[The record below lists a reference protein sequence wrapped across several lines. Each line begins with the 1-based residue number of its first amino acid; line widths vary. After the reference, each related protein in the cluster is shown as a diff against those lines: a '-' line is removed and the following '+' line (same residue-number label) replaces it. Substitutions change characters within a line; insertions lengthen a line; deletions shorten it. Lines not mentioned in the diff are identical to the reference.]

1 MARDIT
7 VNNQQLAL
15 RGGND
20 GASRLSRELSMNSA
34 PIRSA
39 DAEML
44 PDKRRIDAN
53 ARDATRHD
61 GYAMGTVATHRDS
74 IVGAQFILNAQ
85 PKYKVLGM
93 DETWAEEFQEEVET
107 KFQLYAES
115 QDAWIDAS
123 RHSTLTGLVRLVV
136 GTYVFNGEFL
146 GTAEWLR
153 DAGRPYATAV
163 QLIDPDRLSNPQ
175 GQSDTES
182 LRGGIERNRYG
193 APQAAHIRVGY
204 ENDPFNFNSYQ
215 WKRVPWRKPWGRL
228 QVLHGFEPFRID
240 QTRGVAE
247 MVSVLKQM
255 RMTSKFQDIVLQN
268 AVLNAT
274 YAATIESELPRDIAT
289 EMVGAE
295 NSNSLSEW
303 ATNFLG
309 SVNEYQAGSKH
320 LQIDGLKIPHLF
332 PGTKLHMQP
341 AGTAGGI
348 GTGFEESLLRHIAAG
363 LGVSYEQLSRDY
375 SKTNY
380 SSARASMLETWK
392 YMQSRKKMVADRFAS
407 MLYTLWFE
415 EAWNRGDIVTRSA
428 KAPDLYLGQNKDAY
442 TACAWIGSS
451 RGQIDEMKET
461 QAAMLRVKGGLS
473 TFEDEHAKLGKD
485 YREVFRQISRERKML
500 VSLGLDKVLDLS
512 ATKPGANDAQ
522 NTMNDNSGKG
532 KKNNEDDD
540 DE

>member
-1 MARDIT
+1 M
-7 VNNQQLAL
+7 

-20 GASRLSRELSMNSA
+20 GASRLSRELAMNSA
-34 PIRSA
+34 AVRSA

-44 PDKRRIDAN
+44 PDKRRIDAS
-53 ARDATRHD
+53 ARDLTRHD
-61 GYAMGTVATHRDS
+61 GYATGTVATHRDS
-74 IVGAQFILNAQ
+74 IVGAQFILNSQ
-85 PKYKVLGM
+85 PKYKVLGL
-93 DETWAEEFQEEVET
+93 DEVWAEEFQEEVET

-115 QDAWIDAS
+115 HSNWLDAS

-136 GTYVFNGEFL
+136 GTYVTSGEYL
-146 GTAEWLR
+146 ATAEWLR
-153 DAGRPYATAV
+153 DAGRPYSTAI
-163 QLIDPDRLSNPQ
+163 QMIDPDRLSNPN
-175 GQSDTES
+175 GQSDTET

-193 APQAAHIRVGY
+193 APQAAHIRSGY
-204 ENDPFNFNSYQ
+204 ENDPFSYNTYQ
-215 WKRVPWRKPWGRL
+215 WKRVPWSKPWGRL

-274 YAATIESELPRDIAT
+274 YAATIESELPRDVAT
-289 EMVGAE
+289 EMIGAE
-295 NSNSLSEW
+295 NNNDLTKWGVQFLS
-303 ATNFLG
+303 A
-309 SVNEYQAGSKH
+309 VNEYQAGSKH

-348 GTGFEESLLRHIAAG
+348 GTAFEESLLRHIAAG

-392 YMQSRKKMVADRFAS
+392 FMQSRKKMIADRFATTVY
-407 MLYTLWFE
+407 MLWFE
-415 EAWNRGDIVTRSA
+415 EAWNAGDITSRTAS
-428 KAPDLYLGQNKDAY
+428 APDFYARQNRDAY
-442 TACAWIGSS
+442 CACSWIGSS
-451 RGQIDEMKET
+451 RGQIDELKET
-461 QAAMLRVKGGLS
+461 QAALMRVKGGLS

-485 YREVFRQISRERKML
+485 YREVFRQIGREQKL
-500 VSLGLDKVLDLS
+500 IKSLGLELDMS
-512 ATKPGANDAQ
+512 ATQSGTNDAQ
-522 NTMNDNSGKG
+522 QQMNGKTS
-532 KKNNEDDD
+532 KKNDTSTDEEND